1 MSTPLRVS
9 ELNGV
14 KVYNCTAGKTTPQWL
29 EDLNNGQASSLRYN
43 AEFRGR
49 IELIQEFTFPQAA
62 SCIRL
67 SRDGNYIGAAGVY
80 KPQIKVF
87 DTGQLTQ
94 KFERH
99 LDAEV
104 VDFQFLSDDYS
115 KIALLRHDRHIELH
129 ASYGRHFKTRIP
141 KFGRQLAYH
150 YPSCDLYVACDS
162 NFVYRLNLNQG
173 IHRSPLD
180 TDLPSVNT
188 IDISGVHQLVGLGGT
203 NGRVECWDPRDKSK
217 VGNIDVLASLVKH
230 DKRLAAKLARSQEAL
245 EVTSIKFDTGTG
257 LLCAVGLSTG
267 QVCMYD
273 LRRLAPV
280 LVKDHRYGLPI
291 KKIQFHEST
300 HNVFSMDSK
309 TIKIWDRDT
318 GTAVTSIENESSFND
333 FCVVPKSGLLMAAGE
348 QHRLMTYYIPS
359 LGPAPRWLAYL
370 DSLTEEMEE
379 TNTTE
384 QTSYDDYKFVTRE
397 QLTSWGVAGMIGTEL
412 LKPKMHGFYMDARL
426 FDRIKPQDDVQ
437 QYETVVENKVQ
448 QQLAKLRDDRI
459 TVKRRLPKVN
469 KQYAEQLMMAN
480 LSSQRNKKAKN
491 QEGDD
496 VSDSKMPLIDDRF
509 AAMFANKDF
518 EVDATSREF
527 RRLNPS
533 LIAQQRMKAK
543 QAEAEAS
550 EDEQNAMFEAVSDSE
565 DIDSDDDMVY
575 SKKARQ
581 KVEKMQA
588 QLKAEEG
595 HHTVRTSRQPAM
607 FAMKDG
613 LNVGHVLGQTAS
625 KKKKQSTKKLSL
637 QDRLAQKAAKKAA
650 K

>member
-1 MSTPLRVS
+1 
-9 ELNGV
+9 
-14 KVYNCTAGKTTPQWL
+14 
-29 EDLNNGQASSLRYN
+29 
-43 AEFRGR
+43 
-49 IELIQEFTFPQAA
+49 
-62 SCIRL
+62 
-67 SRDGNYIGAAGVY
+67 
-80 KPQIKVF
+80 
-87 DTGQLTQ
+87 
-94 KFERH
+94 
-99 LDAEV
+99 
-104 VDFQFLSDDYS
+104 
-115 KIALLRHDRHIELH
+115 
-129 ASYGRHFKTRIP
+129 
-141 KFGRQLAYH
+141 
-150 YPSCDLYVACDS
+150 
-162 NFVYRLNLNQG
+162 
-173 IHRSPLD
+173 
-180 TDLPSVNT
+180 
-188 IDISGVHQLVGLGGT
+188 
-203 NGRVECWDPRDKSK
+203 
-217 VGNIDVLASLVKH
+217 
-230 DKRLAAKLARSQEAL
+230 
-245 EVTSIKFDTGTG
+245 
-257 LLCAVGLSTG
+257 
-267 QVCMYD
+267 
-273 LRRLAPV
+273 
-280 LVKDHRYGLPI
+280 
-291 KKIQFHEST
+291 
-300 HNVFSMDSK
+300 
-309 TIKIWDRDT
+309 
-318 GTAVTSIENESSFND
+318 
-333 FCVVPKSGLLMAAGE
+333 
-348 QHRLMTYYIPS
+348 
-359 LGPAPRWLAYL
+359 
-370 DSLTEEMEE
+370 
-379 TNTTE
+379 
-384 QTSYDDYKFVTRE
+384 
-397 QLTSWGVAGMIGTEL
+397 MIGTEL